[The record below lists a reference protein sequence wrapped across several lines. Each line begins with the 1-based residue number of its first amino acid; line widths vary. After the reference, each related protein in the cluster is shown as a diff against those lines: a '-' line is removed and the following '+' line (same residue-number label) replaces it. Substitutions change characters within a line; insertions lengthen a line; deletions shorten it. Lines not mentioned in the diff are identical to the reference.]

1 MYASLGKDVND
12 KFTEKM
18 LGEASGALNFTMFL
32 TLFSEKLA
40 GTDPEDVIKNAFQ
53 CFDENNSGK
62 FVYFCWISYLYVLIF
77 RQTQ

>member
-32 TLFSEKLA
+32 TLFSEKLT